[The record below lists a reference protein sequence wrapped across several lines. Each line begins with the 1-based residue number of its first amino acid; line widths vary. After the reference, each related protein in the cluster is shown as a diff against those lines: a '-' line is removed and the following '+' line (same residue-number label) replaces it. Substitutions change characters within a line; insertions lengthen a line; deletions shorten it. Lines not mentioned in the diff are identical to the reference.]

1 MDWIYYVPNWLFW
14 AICCGATLV
23 FSLVGL
29 FLLRPWVRAHVSDTA
44 EHNDLV
50 SYFLGVSGVIY
61 GILLGLV
68 AAGVW
73 SNFQTLAGQVDTEAT
88 ITAAIYN
95 DLATY
100 PPAARQLYQRELKAY
115 VQSVIHQDW
124 PAHHR
129 GQVPQASST
138 MLRTFKND
146 FFTFVPPD
154 ARLQIVH
161 QQAINQLN
169 ELLLAHRLR
178 LRGNQDNLPNLLWW
192 VLIIGAVINVAI
204 SWFFVAV
211 DSTHQ
216 VALTCL
222 IAVLL
227 GSLLF
232 LTAAIDNPFRGGFSV
247 DASAFESV
255 LYEMINY

>member
-1 MDWIYYVPNWLFW
+1 
-14 AICCGATLV
+14 
-23 FSLVGL
+23 
-29 FLLRPWVRAHVSDTA
+29 
-44 EHNDLV
+44 
-50 SYFLGVSGVIY
+50 
-61 GILLGLV
+61 
-68 AAGVW
+68 
-73 SNFQTLAGQVDTEAT
+73 
-88 ITAAIYN
+88 
-95 DLATY
+95 LATY

-124 PAHHR
+124 PMHHQ

-146 FFTFVPPD
+146 FLTFVPPD
-154 ARLQIVH
+154 TRLQIVH

-178 LRGNQDNLPNLLWW
+178 LRGDQDNLPNLLWW

-211 DSTHQ
+211 NNTHQ

-255 LYEMINY
+255 LYEMVNY